1 MKTKHKKTWVV
12 IADGA
17 RARIFLNSGPGTGLT
32 PALDHDLTGANLSSH
47 EIGSD
52 RPGVTFSSAG
62 PGRHAL
68 APHTDPHEHEKHE
81 FIKRVVKEIEA
92 GFNAHAFEQLILVA
106 PPKALGDLR
115 AGFAPNTARLIKS
128 ELHKDLTHLSPHQL
142 GEHLKDAIKV

>member
-1 MKTKHKKTWVV
+1 MKIDHKKTWIV

-17 RARIFLNSGPGTGLT
+17 RARIFLNEGPGTGLVT
-32 PALDHDLTGANLSSH
+32 ALDRDLTGNNLSSH

-81 FIKRVVKEIEA
+81 FIKLVVKEIET
-92 GFNAHAFEQLILVA
+92 GFNARAFEQLILVA
-106 PPKALGDLR
+106 PPRALGDLR
-115 AGFAPNTARLIKS
+115 AGLSPPISRLVKS
-128 ELHKDLTHLSPHQL
+128 ELHKDLTHLTPHQL
-142 GEHLKDAIKV
+142 GEHLTDVIKV